1 MELAHI
7 WLAIILMYNVGG
19 NPNTPLY
26 KTASTGP
33 FESQEICVKN
43 VQTIGVPMMLNMNK
57 QQGYR
62 IIDAYCIA
70 VNEEDSVEAFI
81 GSST

>member
-1 MELAHI
+1 MEVAHI

-19 NPNTPLY
+19 NPNIPLY

-33 FESQEICVKN
+33 FESQKLCVEN
-43 VQTIGVPMMLNMNK
+43 VQTVGVPMILSMNIK
-57 QQGYR
+57 QGYR
-62 IIDAYCIA
+62 IIDSYCIA
-70 VNEEDSVEAFI
+70 VNDEDSVDAFI